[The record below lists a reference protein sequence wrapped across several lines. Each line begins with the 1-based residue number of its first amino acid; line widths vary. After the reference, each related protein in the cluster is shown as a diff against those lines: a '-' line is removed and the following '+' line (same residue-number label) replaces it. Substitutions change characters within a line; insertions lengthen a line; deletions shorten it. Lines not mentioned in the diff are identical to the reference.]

1 MNCQECRDLFD
12 DMLDRRI
19 KEPLKRRMLNHL
31 TNCPE
36 CGARLERRRKAHAAL
51 FRALNYFD
59 GLEHLSGDFADRLVA
74 ECRRSK
80 PWWQNIAMPKWA
92 LIAASLV
99 AMAGFVFATAV
110 VVNAVLAKDGEDGD
124 NGEAMVGRVVP
135 NAPDSQEGIDAF
147 VVSET
152 GGPSRVV
159 SATDQL
165 ASTAKQLENENGE
178 YEMRIKHKT
187 ATTLAAATLAS
198 TPMSVRAATTSCIVS
213 GSTDRDA
220 SSEIGPVAINSE
232 LDTRPAP
239 EVRLDGLN
247 LRTDEPSGL
256 IIQIY

>member
-19 KEPLKRRMLNHL
+19 KEPLKRSMLNHL

-36 CGARLERRRKAHAAL
+36 CSARLERRRKAHAAL

-74 ECRRSK
+74 ECRRS
-80 PWWQNIAMPKWA
+80 PWWQNVAMPKWA

-99 AMAGFVFATAV
+99 AMAGFVFAAAV
-110 VVNAVLAKDGEDGD
+110 VVDAVIAKDGEDGD

-135 NAPDSQEGIDAF
+135 DVPDSQEGIDAL
-147 VVSET
+147 VASAT
-152 GGPSRVV
+152 GGPSFVV
-159 SATDQL
+159 SADQL
-165 ASTAKQLENENGE
+165 ATPGSQLETGENEMN
-178 YEMRIKHKT
+178 IKQK
-187 ATTLAAATLAS
+187 AASALAAVALAS
-198 TPMSVRAATTSCIVS
+198 TPMLVRAATTSCIVS
-213 GSTDRDA
+213 GTTDRDA

>member
-80 PWWQNIAMPKWA
+80 PWWRNIAKPKWA
-92 LIAASLV
+92 LTAASLV
-99 AMAGFVFATAV
+99 AMAGFVFAATV
-110 VVNAVLAKDGEDGD
+110 VVDALIDKDGD
-124 NGEAMVGRVVP
+124 NGEAMVGLVVSD
-135 NAPDSQEGIDAF
+135 APSLQEGIEAL
-147 VVSET
+147 VMSET

-187 ATTLAAATLAS
+187 ATVLAAATLAS
-198 TPMSVRAATTSCIVS
+198 TPMLVRAATTSCIVS